1 MTIYVMMSTKIIC
14 LKKITVDSLYLLFH
28 SKILLPVSYYAM
40 ETKHKHKYTYKS
52 ISQLKQ
58 L

>member
-1 MTIYVMMSTKIIC
+1 M
-14 LKKITVDSLYLLFH
+14 LKKITVDSLCLLFH